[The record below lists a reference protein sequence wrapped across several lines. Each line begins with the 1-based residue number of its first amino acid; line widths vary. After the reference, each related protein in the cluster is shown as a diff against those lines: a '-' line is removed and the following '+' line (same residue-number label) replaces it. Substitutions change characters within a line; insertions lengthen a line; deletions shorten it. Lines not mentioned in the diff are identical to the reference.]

1 MSHHHEG
8 DAEYMADECEMEDVE
23 DDVDD
28 ESIDDGERG
37 GVESDTEEFDYSVSK
52 LLVVLFYEHDVD
64 EYVFYND

>member
-28 ESIDDGERG
+28 ESIDGERG
-37 GVESDTEEFDYSVSK
+37 GAESDADEFDYSVSK
-52 LLVVLFYEHDVD
+52 LLFVLFYEHDVD
-64 EYVFYND
+64 EYVSYND